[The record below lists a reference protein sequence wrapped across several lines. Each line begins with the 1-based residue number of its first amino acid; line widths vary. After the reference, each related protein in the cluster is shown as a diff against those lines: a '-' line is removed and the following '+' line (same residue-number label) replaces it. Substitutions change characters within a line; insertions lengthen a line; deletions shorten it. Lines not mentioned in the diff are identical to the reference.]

1 MSDDDPHGETGAG
14 ESPNDAGSPTGLVA
28 LVDKFYSR
36 LTDLQQ
42 LGPLLARICVGYMFA
57 KSGYNLFSKLDAHA
71 NYFRSLGVPAPE
83 IMAPFVVTLE
93 LVGGTLLILGIGTRI
108 MSIMLAGVMAV
119 ALLTEHFD
127 KVKNDLSVLFYHSDF
142 LLILLLVW
150 IVLTGPGKL
159 SIDHVLRRKLIA
171 GDDA

>member
-1 MSDDDPHGETGAG
+1 MACPQQPRNNKDAHKNKTTRVSSI
-14 ESPNDAGSPTGLVA
+14 SPAVA
-28 LVDKFYSR
+28 EKTHY
-36 LTDLQQ
+36 
-42 LGPLLARICVGYMFA
+42 LGTLLARICVGYMFA

-71 NYFRSLGVPAPE
+71 NYFRGLGVPAPE